1 MSHKPIYKFQE
12 NTLKSVLIFLT
23 FLLLSNLTMAHK
35 PTDINIEKYKNVNSI
50 LDSLHVAA
58 SKADAKTYFNLFTE
72 DAIYI
77 GTDVSEYWSIK
88 EFKSY
93 AMPYFSKGKGWTY
106 IHRNREIKF
115 SESGKVA
122 WFHEVLD
129 NKSYGTTRGTGV
141 LTYIDNKGWLIS
153 QYHLTIPI
161 PNKFAAEMSGKIKA
175 YESEV
180 TMTNK
185 E

>member
-1 MSHKPIYKFQE
+1 M
-12 NTLKSVLIFLT
+12 KSILILLP
-23 FLLLSNLTMAHK
+23 FLLLSNLTMANK
-35 PTDINIEKYKNVNSI
+35 ISNKNAEQYKNVNSI

-58 SKADAKTYFNLFTE
+58 SKADAKAYFNLFTE

-77 GTDVSEYWSIK
+77 GTDVGEYWSIK

-106 IHRNREIKF
+106 TPRNREIKF

-141 LTYIDNKGWLIS
+141 LTYFDNKGWLIS

-161 PNKFAAEMSGKIKA
+161 PNILAVELTNKIKA
-175 YESEV
+175 DEAKMPS
-180 TMTNK
+180 N
-185 E
+185 